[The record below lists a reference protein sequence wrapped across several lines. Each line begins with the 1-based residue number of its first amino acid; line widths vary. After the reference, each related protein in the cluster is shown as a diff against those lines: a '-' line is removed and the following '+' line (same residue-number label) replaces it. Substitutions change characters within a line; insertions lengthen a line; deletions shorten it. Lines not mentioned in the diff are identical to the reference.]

1 MSEQLFFG
9 LSIPRTNGK
18 KFYYNDLY
26 CLTCSDFMVGLTND
40 SNLLKCLVI
49 NKTVT
54 FIEYQP
60 CTKDCTKDHSLSQ
73 NKAELGSTYVFKS
86 LAWFQYLPVNF
97 SPQNIPG
104 HISITSNFILYLSR

>member
-1 MSEQLFFG
+1 MSDQLFFG
-9 LSIPRTNGK
+9 LYIPRTNGK

-26 CLTCSDFMVGLTND
+26 RLTCSDFMVGLIND
-40 SNLLKCLVI
+40 GNLLKCLVI

-54 FIEYQP
+54 FTEYQP
-60 CTKDCTKDHSLSQ
+60 CTKDHSLSQ
-73 NKAELGSTYVFKS
+73 NKAELGSTYIFKS